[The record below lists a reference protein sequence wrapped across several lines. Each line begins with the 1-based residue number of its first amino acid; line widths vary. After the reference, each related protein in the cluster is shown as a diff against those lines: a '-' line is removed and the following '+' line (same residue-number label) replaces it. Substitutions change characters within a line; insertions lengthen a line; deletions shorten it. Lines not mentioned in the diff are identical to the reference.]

1 MELTTTPVSVMM
13 DLMAE
18 IVITI
23 LIIANHLLVL
33 TVMSSNRALKVNVL
47 SIYKFTFKLF
57 FLEHQL
63 QNSLIS
69 FFLEK
74 EKKMYVLLNDSSWW
88 LCSRQNAMFPHGESC
103 TFFLASNGTWT
114 SIVNSSSVAGL
125 DHLKFISHPLIYKFS
140 QSVTKAC

>member
-47 SIYKFTFKLF
+47 SIVF
-57 FLEHQL
+57 
-63 QNSLIS
+63 
-69 FFLEK
+69 
-74 EKKMYVLLNDSSWW
+74 
-88 LCSRQNAMFPHGESC
+88 
-103 TFFLASNGTWT
+103 
-114 SIVNSSSVAGL
+114 SV
-125 DHLKFISHPLIYKFS
+125 S
-140 QSVTKAC
+140 QIPKN